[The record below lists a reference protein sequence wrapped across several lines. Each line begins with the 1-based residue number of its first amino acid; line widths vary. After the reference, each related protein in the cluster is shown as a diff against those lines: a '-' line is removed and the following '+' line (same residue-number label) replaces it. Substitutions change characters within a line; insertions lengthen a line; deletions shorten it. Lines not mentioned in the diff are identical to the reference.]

1 MDSTSFSAWLK
12 SYGDAWQSGDSDEIG
27 SLFSAQAEYYVTPFG
42 EPWRGRRAIV
52 AAWQSD
58 REGHSEVR
66 YESEELALK
75 ADRGLA
81 RVRVRYLTNAFPL
94 DQVEADA
101 IFSVV
106 FDESERCSEF
116 RQWMVLKERPEET
129 NPDQSPGA

>member
-1 MDSTSFSAWLK
+1 MNSASFSTWLK
-12 SYGDAWQSGDSDEIG
+12 AYGDAWQSGDADEIG
-27 SLFSAQAEYYVTPFG
+27 SLFSAQAEYYVTPFA

-52 AAWQSD
+52 AAWQSG

-66 YESEELALK
+66 YNFEALTLMG
-75 ADRGLA
+75 DRGLA
-81 RVRVRYLTNAFPL
+81 HVQVTYLTNAFPL

-106 FDESERCSEF
+106 FDESERCREF

-129 NPDQSPGA
+129 DPDQSLGV